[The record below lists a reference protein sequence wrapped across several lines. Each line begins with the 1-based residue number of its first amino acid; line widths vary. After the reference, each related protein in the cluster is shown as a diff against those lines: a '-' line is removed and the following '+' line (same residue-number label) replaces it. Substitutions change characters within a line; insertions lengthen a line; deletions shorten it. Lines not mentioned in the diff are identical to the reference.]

1 VLLTL
6 VAKKCN
12 VFISSKPVNAFAKML
27 KIRRDKNVLMKGR
40 CQNIHFYNWDMDA
53 LMKGRCIHFYIWDMD
68 ALRKLIHNKK

>member
-1 VLLTL
+1 
-6 VAKKCN
+6 
-12 VFISSKPVNAFAKML
+12 ML